1 MFQSHCYIEIL
12 FPWFLYNN
20 FLKKYKEEKLKNK
33 FQKNKDKNKKNNV
46 NKSSIE
52 W

>member
-1 MFQSHCYIEIL
+1 MKCFNHIVTLKYYFFDFCKII
-12 FPWFLYNN
+12 
-20 FLKKYKEEKLKNK
+20 LKKCKEEKLKNK

-52 W
+52 